1 MKKKKGKQLFS
12 NTTITHKNL
21 LRINRVLLLIFSG
34 EQIDKGT
41 TEALVC
47 SIEGK
52 RKKNSNKSIM
62 ELQLIELMKLVN
74 LNSILLVKKT

>member
-34 EQIDKGT
+34 EQINKGT
-41 TEALVC
+41 TEAL
-47 SIEGK
+47 EGK

-62 ELQLIELMKLVN
+62 ELHLIELMKLVN
-74 LNSILLVKKT
+74 LNNILLVKKT